1 MTIQIDI
8 PDDAIKQEVNIN
20 NDDIIK
26 VIEFAIH
33 YMFRVAF
40 CYNIS
45 NSNIKISIK

>member
-26 VIEFAIH
+26 IIEFAIY

-40 CYNIS
+40 CYNIN